1 MICKN
6 KKTEQKKTGYS
17 FHPTLLVIYRSGF
30 WVYLIDL
37 RHAFQKLSEERPQA
51 HIHLQTTKKVDFF
64 FLWST
69 TSANLSPS
77 SGAMKQRRGIFLQVN
92 TYLVNDILEENGEGQ
107 CRVLQLV

>member
-1 MICKN
+1 MRSRNSLKNGLRRTYTCK
-6 KKTEQKKTGYS
+6 Q
-17 FHPTLLVIYRSGF
+17 
-30 WVYLIDL
+30 
-37 RHAFQKLSEERPQA
+37 Q
-51 HIHLQTTKKVDFF
+51 KKVDFF

-69 TSANLSPS
+69 ASANLSPS